1 MTFLPQKG
9 PELKKKKKKPE
20 LSDEIYF
27 KKLVLNKG
35 LFKAEGFVNLSACE
49 HSAPQSPTA
58 GRTYGAAVPPLIE
71 DY

>member
-9 PELKKKKKKPE
+9 PELKKKKSE